1 MSEQLF
7 RKVSLEKLS
16 SPEQLDQLLQVTTPK
31 SWVALLAIGF
41 ALAATVFWGIFGAI
55 ETDVAGQG
63 ILIKTGGVLDI
74 ESLSSGEVTTLYV
87 RAGDIIERGQ
97 LVARV
102 AQPKLMEDLNQKK
115 SDLEQLKVEYDV
127 AAQNC
132 SREKRLKSENYT
144 RLRSDYQQVIQQ
156 AGHRL
161 QWLNEKLANRKE
173 LLDKGLVTKQDY
185 NDTQKAI
192 FDAMQEIDKARSNS
206 KQTYVDEQDNNNKL
220 DMDLL
225 LKKQKINE
233 KKTEI
238 ELGEEN
244 LELNSRVMSPYS
256 GKVLEID
263 AQEGT
268 PVSSG
273 DSIVMVELTGEA
285 IQDLTA
291 VLYIDSG
298 NGKKVEPGMEV
309 QITPSTVKAEEWGC
323 MLGIVTRVSEF
334 PVTAKAML
342 RNLRNQK
349 LVDNFSSKSA
359 QIEIYADLIPD
370 PNTKSKYKWSSPK
383 GPPVRI
389 ETGTMCSAKV
399 VVYKQPPITLVIPL
413 LKKYILGAGQD

>member
-1 MSEQLF
+1 
-7 RKVSLEKLS
+7 
-16 SPEQLDQLLQVTTPK
+16 
-31 SWVALLAIGF
+31 
-41 ALAATVFWGIFGAI
+41 
-55 ETDVAGQG
+55 
-63 ILIKTGGVLDI
+63 
-74 ESLSSGEVTTLYV
+74 
-87 RAGDIIERGQ
+87 
-97 LVARV
+97 
-102 AQPKLMEDLNQKK
+102 
-115 SDLEQLKVEYDV
+115 
-127 AAQNC
+127 
-132 SREKRLKSENYT
+132 
-144 RLRSDYQQVIQQ
+144 
-156 AGHRL
+156 
-161 QWLNEKLANRKE
+161 
-173 LLDKGLVTKQDY
+173 
-185 NDTQKAI
+185 
-192 FDAMQEIDKARSNS
+192 
-206 KQTYVDEQDNNNKL
+206 
-220 DMDLL
+220 
-225 LKKQKINE
+225 
-233 KKTEI
+233 
-238 ELGEEN
+238 
-244 LELNSRVMSPYS
+244 MSPYS

-298 NGKKVEPGMEV
+298 NGKKVAPGMGV

-342 RNLRNQK
+342 RNLQNQK

-370 PNTKSKYKWSSPK
+370 PNTTSKYKWSSPK

-389 ETGTMCSAKV
+389 ETGTICSAKV